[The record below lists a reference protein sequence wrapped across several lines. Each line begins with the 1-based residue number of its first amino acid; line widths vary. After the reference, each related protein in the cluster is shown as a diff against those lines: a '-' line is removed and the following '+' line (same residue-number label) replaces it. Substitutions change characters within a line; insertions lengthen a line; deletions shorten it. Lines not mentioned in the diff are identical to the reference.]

1 MIPREMNITLHRD
14 AIIVLVGFSVFMLA
28 LYWVPISEAAIP
40 PTRAFSKILIGNTQL
55 NATSYDS
62 ILKLVTQGSITS
74 SVSGNDTINVRLIQ
88 KACSPGQYFNAVG
101 ANGTLLCG

>member
-1 MIPREMNITLHRD
+1 MSITVHKD
-14 AIIVLVGFSVFMLA
+14 TIIVLAGFSVFMLA

-40 PTRAFSKILIGNTQL
+40 PTRAFSKILIGSTTL

-62 ILKLVTQGSITS
+62 LLKLVTQGSITS
-74 SVSGNDTINVRLIQ
+74 SVSGNDTVNIRLIQ
-88 KACSPGQYFNAVG
+88 KACPAGQFFNAVG

>member
-1 MIPREMNITLHRD
+1 MGITVHRD
-14 AIIVLVGFSVFMLA
+14 TLIVLAGFSVFMLA

-40 PTRAFSKILIGNTQL
+40 PTRAFSKILIGITQL

-62 ILKLVTQGSITS
+62 LLKIVTQGSITS
-74 SVSGNDTINVRLIQ
+74 STTGNDTINIRLIQ
-88 KACSPGQYFNAVG
+88 KSCSPGQYFNAVG